1 MMKIC
6 SVSCLCMS
14 TWSQPLPA
22 MHQQEQSPRLTE
34 MVALKVYAGSKNVG
48 DGPCPPGCW
57 GTASWDCHCPWS
69 IALQNMREQTLPV
82 LEKTALKVTLDN
94 TSVWRRALEKMHEQP
109 PHLTEM
115 AALKVN
121 GAVLAE
127 MHENQPHLTE
137 TAALKVT
144 LARQNG
150 VGPYG
155 GALEDMHESQPHLTE
170 TAALKVTL
178 ARQNG
183 VGPYGGALEKMH
195 ENQPHLTETAALK
208 VTLAR

>member
-69 IALQNMREQTLPV
+69 IALQNMHEQTPVV
-82 LEKTALKVTLDN
+82 LEK
-94 TSVWRRALEKMHEQP
+94 P

-115 AALKVN
+115 APLKVN
-121 GAVLAE
+121 GGALAE

-137 TAALKVT
+137 TAAFKVT

-170 TAALKVTL
+170 TAAFKVTL

-183 VGPYGGALEKMH
+183 VGSYGGALEEMH
-195 ENQPHLTETAALK
+195 ENQPLLTET
-208 VTLAR
+208 